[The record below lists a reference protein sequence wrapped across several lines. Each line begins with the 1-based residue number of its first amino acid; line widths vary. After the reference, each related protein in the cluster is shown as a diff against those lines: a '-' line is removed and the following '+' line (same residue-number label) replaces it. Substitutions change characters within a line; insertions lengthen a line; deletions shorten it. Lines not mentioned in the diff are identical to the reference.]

1 VNRRLSGTAV
11 LLIALVVLTIGALV
25 YSRPSAAISASG
37 LDPVLDAGQVRIM
50 APAKP
55 GGGWDQTARAMQA
68 ALVPILG
75 RTEVYNVGGAGGTI
89 GLAQY
94 QQLAGQPNE
103 LMVMGAIMVG
113 AIETNESRYGLDS
126 VNPIARLLTEYQ
138 VIVVP
143 AASPIT
149 SIEQLAEA
157 IRADVGAV
165 SFAGGSAGGV
175 EQVLA
180 GKLAKALG
188 ANPRQVS
195 YVAHSGGGEALST
208 VLSGR
213 AKAGL
218 SGVAEIKP
226 YIESGDVRAL
236 AVSSPQRLA
245 SLPDVPTLI
254 EKGIDVEVENW
265 RGVAAPAGLNP
276 DQLAAVTRMIRQM
289 TETEEWRSLLEER
302 GWEAAYLD
310 GSAFVDFVG
319 TDVEQTRQT
328 LREIGL
334 IS

>member
-1 VNRRLSGTAV
+1 MNRRLSGTAV

-25 YSRPSAAISASG
+25 YTRPSAAISASG

-265 RGVAAPAGLNP
+265 RGVAASAGLNP

-310 GSAFVDFVG
+310 GPAFVDFVG
-319 TDVEQTRQT
+319 TDVEKTRQT

>member
-1 VNRRLSGTAV
+1 MNRRLSGTAV

-319 TDVEQTRQT
+319 TDVEKTRQT

>member
-319 TDVEQTRQT
+319 TDVEKTRQT

>member
-1 VNRRLSGTAV
+1 MHIIVYIGRQSGGVVNRRLSGTAV

-75 RTEVYNVGGAGGTI
+75 RTAVYKVGGAGGTM

-138 VIVVP
+138 VIVGP
-143 AASPIT
+143 AASPIN

-157 IRADVGAV
+157 IRGDAGAV
-165 SFAGGSAGGV
+165 SRS
-175 EQVLA
+175 
-180 GKLAKALG
+180 
-188 ANPRQVS
+188 
-195 YVAHSGGGEALST
+195 
-208 VLSGR
+208 
-213 AKAGL
+213 
-218 SGVAEIKP
+218 
-226 YIESGDVRAL
+226 VR
-236 AVSSPQRLA
+236 
-245 SLPDVPTLI
+245 
-254 EKGIDVEVENW
+254 
-265 RGVAAPAGLNP
+265 
-276 DQLAAVTRMIRQM
+276 
-289 TETEEWRSLLEER
+289 
-302 GWEAAYLD
+302 
-310 GSAFVDFVG
+310 
-319 TDVEQTRQT
+319 
-328 LREIGL
+328 
-334 IS
+334 